1 MIQTPILSQHEII
14 LWVQDD
20 RAAIIAIKKVTSSS
34 IRLDVQYDKS
44 LSTFIPK
51 MAALKKSYR

>member
-1 MIQTPILSQHEII
+1 MIQTPILSQHEI

-34 IRLDVQYDKS
+34 IHLDVQCDKS
-44 LSTFIPK
+44 LSTFLPK
-51 MAALKKSYR
+51 MAAH